1 MDFIDLGRMAYARA
15 YEEQQ
20 RHHAAVLADR
30 ERVGGGVGRILF
42 VEHDPVITIGRHPGA
57 AMHIIAAREA
67 IAAAGV
73 EVVETDRGGD
83 VTYHGPGQL
92 VVYPILDLNRL
103 GLGIHAYMRMLEGI
117 VMAVCGRAG
126 LGARREEGA
135 TGVWVG
141 EGPGRKVCAMGV
153 RIRRWVSL
161 HGLALNVDADLSPF
175 DLIVAC
181 GLTGRGITSL
191 ARELGPG
198 CPAMERVKAWMR
210 EEIAAAVEAACARV
224 AAGGVPTGPASS

>member
-1 MDFIDLGRMAYARA
+1 MEFIDLGRMAYARA
-15 YEEQQ
+15 FEEQQ
-20 RHHAAVLADR
+20 RHHAEVLGGR
-30 ERVGGGVGRILF
+30 ERGGAGAGRILF

-57 AMHIIAAREA
+57 AGHIIAAREA
-67 IAAAGV
+67 IAAAGIG
-73 EVVETDRGGD
+73 VVETDRGGD

-117 VMAVCGRAG
+117 VIAVCGRAG
-126 LGARREEGA
+126 LAARREEGA

-141 EGPGRKVCAMGV
+141 EGPARKVCAMGV

-181 GLTGRGITSL
+181 GLTGLGITSL
-191 ARELGPG
+191 ARELGTG
-198 CPAMERVKAWMR
+198 CPPMERVKAWMG
-210 EEIAAAVEAACARV
+210 EEFAASVEAALAR
-224 AAGGVPTGPASS
+224 AAVGGVPTGPASS